1 MPAQKIDLD
10 GWLSQLRAVPKLV
23 IVEILGRQHNQ
34 LDGIA
39 DRWGFPINGSPC
51 DVTAVLRRLSDFLK
65 KYGPMLSVLME
76 DSGENGDENA
86 LGVRYLRAKIEKT
99 QQDALAQRLRNE
111 QKQQRLCD
119 LETITQ
125 CLGLLSDRITKAGE
139 RAQQRWGQSGL
150 EFFQDLAAGFQTD
163 LNGVFDA
170 IGCDAT
176 GDTDIANDDGKVLS
190 VTCADSNQTDSAV
203 R

>member
-1 MPAQKIDLD
+1 MAAKIDTDL
-10 GWLSQLRAVPKLV
+10 WLSQLRAVPKTVMEL
-23 IVEILGRQHNQ
+23 IFGRQREQ
-34 LDGIA
+34 LDKVA
-39 DRWGFPINGSPC
+39 ERWGFPINGSPC
-51 DVTAVLRRLSDFLK
+51 DLTAVLRRLSDFLK
-65 KYGPMLSVLME
+65 KYGPMLKVLME
-76 DSGENGDENA
+76 DESGEGDENT
-86 LGVRYLRAKIEKT
+86 LGIQYMRAKIEKT

-119 LETITQ
+119 LETVTQ
-125 CLGLLSDRITKAGE
+125 CLGLLCDRIVKAGE

-170 IGCDAT
+170 IGSDEA
-176 GDTDIANDDGKVLS
+176 GDPNIANDSESVLLVAGS
-190 VTCADSNQTDSAV
+190 QGDSADTSV